1 MGQDRAP
8 LLEAIYTHVQA
19 NRAPFHVP
27 AHLGQP
33 LPGFKKIT
41 GEGLFPLD
49 LTELP
54 GLDDLHC
61 PTGPLQQA
69 QELAAQLFGARS
81 TFFLVNGV
89 TVGILAAHLYYG
101 GKGKKILLPRDAHR
115 SHYAGLILAGSSPVY
130 LPIERQGGISA
141 NVSVQAVAKALESN
155 PDAAALFVTSPG
167 YHGACAD
174 LVTLRELTAA
184 RDIPLVVDE
193 AHGTYLGFS
202 PALPPGAGEA
212 KADLWLQST
221 HKTGGALT
229 QGGMLHVG
237 AQKVDPSRLAFYLSM
252 LQTSSPS
259 YLIMASLDEAR
270 RVLAVE
276 GRERVEKVI
285 GLTSQ
290 LRRELIGFS
299 RVREITFDAFRTD
312 PLKLSLSFEEAG
324 LTGSEAGR
332 LMRRFGVEAELAGAF
347 HLLFIFSL
355 FHTPAHV
362 QALLQA
368 LTKIVP
374 AMRDRGQRGLKV
386 PPPPPLPLPRQV
398 LPPGEAAAGRS
409 KAVPLLDALGRIAA
423 EMVVPSPPGIP
434 LLVPGEEI
442 SQEVLTVLEAL
453 KREGLTCQ
461 LADPTLNTLK
471 VLTK

>member
-8 LLEAIYTHVQA
+8 LLEAIYAHLQA
-19 NRAPFHVP
+19 NRTPFHVP
-27 AHLGQP
+27 AHLGQL
-33 LPGFKKIT
+33 LPGFKKMT

-101 GKGKKILLPRDAHR
+101 GKGKQVLLPRDAHR
-115 SHYAGLILAGSSPVY
+115 SHYGGLILAGSSPVY
-130 LPIERQGGISA
+130 LPVERQGGISA
-141 NVSVQAVAKALESN
+141 NVSVKAVAKALESN
-155 PDAAALFVTSPG
+155 PGAAALFVTSPG

-174 LVTLRELTAA
+174 LVALRELTAA

-237 AQKVDPSRLAFYLSM
+237 GRKVDPSRLAFYLSV

-276 GRERVEKVI
+276 GRERAEKVI
-285 GLTSQ
+285 GLTTR
-290 LRRELIGFS
+290 LRRELAGFS
-299 RVREITFDAFRTD
+299 WVREITFDAFETD
-312 PLKLSLSFEEAG
+312 PLKLSLSFERAG
-324 LTGSEAGR
+324 LTGLEAGR
-332 LMRRFGVEAELAGAF
+332 LMRRSGVEAELAGAL

-355 FHTPAHV
+355 FHTPAHGE
-362 QALLQA
+362 ALLEA
-368 LTKIVP
+368 LRKIP
-374 AMRDRGQRGLKV
+374 AVMKGQGRAAVNVL
-386 PPPPPLPLPRQV
+386 PPPPLPLPRQV
-398 LPPGEAAAGRS
+398 LPPGEAAAGSS
-409 KAVPLLDALGRIAA
+409 KAVPLMEARGRIAA

-442 SQEVLTVLEAL
+442 SQEVVTVLETL
-453 KREGLTCQ
+453 KKEGFTCQ
-461 LADPTLNTLK
+461 SADPTLNTLK